1 MRSLGIFDSKDMSLS
16 KIWEMMRDREA
27 WRAAV
32 HRVTKSRTRLNN
44 NEKLRPENSKCRDP
58 EEAKRLGD
66 QGKQIIQMEK
76 GPWCGGTKETGLD
89 TSSSKSG

>member
-16 KIWEMMRDREA
+16 KIWEMMKDREA

>member
-16 KIWEMMRDREA
+16 KIWEMMKDREA

-32 HRVTKSRTRLNN
+32 HRITKSRTRLNN